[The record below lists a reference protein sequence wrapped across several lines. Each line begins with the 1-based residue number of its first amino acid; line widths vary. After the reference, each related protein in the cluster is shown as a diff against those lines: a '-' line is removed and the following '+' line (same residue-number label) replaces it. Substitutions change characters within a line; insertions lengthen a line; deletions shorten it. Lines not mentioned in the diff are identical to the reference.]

1 MEPKMGV
8 LWPQP
13 RIVWS
18 TRSWKRQE
26 GASPRASKGSTASPH
41 LHLDLL
47 ASSTEREYMS
57 VVLRHLVCGHLLPP
71 PQEVNTPTVQA
82 GLAAD

>member
-1 MEPKMGV
+1 MEPKM
-8 LWPQP
+8 WPQP

-18 TRSWKRQE
+18 TRSCKRQE

-41 LHLDLL
+41 LHLELL

-57 VVLRHLVCGHLLPP
+57 VVLKAPSLWPFVTTASGSEYTHRPGWAHR
-71 PQEVNTPTVQA
+71 
-82 GLAAD
+82 